1 MTSLKNRGYI
11 TVSVDVAKENA
22 SVAVAEIMKEFRQLG
37 EGGLASLELEDAQVS
52 YLTDWNTALQTSEST
67 ASFYGQLR
75 ENGWTMD
82 EVWRRM
88 EAMQRLKLEEVNQV
102 VKKWFVPED
111 QWTLIL
117 VGPRADIEAQFPSE
131 DYAIQWVSAE
141 DAILGSI

>member
-1 MTSLKNRGYI
+1 
-11 TVSVDVAKENA
+11 
-22 SVAVAEIMKEFRQLG
+22 
-37 EGGLASLELEDAQVS
+37 
-52 YLTDWNTALQTSEST
+52 
-67 ASFYGQLR
+67 
-75 ENGWTMD
+75 
-82 EVWRRM
+82 M